1 MKRLIAV
8 AAAAAFL
15 MVFAGTAQAVTIY
28 MTTNQGGDTAAGG
41 TNFVNPDAVELDL
54 IGDTGTLSLAA
65 GAHTLNLW
73 VDSSSGSALTLLG
86 LRITGGGGATIDAW
100 DNSNTLQNL
109 IPAGIGAIVGAF
121 MTVSDIDFTTGCSS
135 FAFAGQPQGICVGNV
150 GNPSAVPNFGA
161 APLQTGPML
170 MGTVD
175 ITMVGGGT
183 IDVVVGAL
191 SSYIAGGGENF
202 FTSQTLAS
210 EASTPE
216 PGVMAFLGL
225 GLAGLA
231 FVRRRS

>member
-1 MKRLIAV
+1 MKRFI
-8 AAAAAFL
+8 AAAATAAFL
-15 MVFAGTAQAVTIY
+15 MVFAGTAEAVTIY

-54 IGDTGTLSLAA
+54 LGDTGTLLLAA
-65 GAHTLNLW
+65 GTHTVNLW
-73 VDSSSGSALTLLG
+73 VDSSSGSALSFLG
-86 LRITGGGGATIDAW
+86 LRILGNGGATIDAW

-109 IPAGIGAIVGAF
+109 IPSGAGAIVAGDL
-121 MTVSDIDFTTGCSS
+121 TVSVIDFATGCSS

-150 GNPSAVPNFGA
+150 GNPSGAPNFGA

-175 ITMVGGGT
+175 ITMVAGGT
-183 IDVVVGAL
+183 IDIVVGAL
-191 SSYIAGGGENF
+191 SSYVAGGPENF
-202 FTSQTLAS
+202 FTAQTLAS
-210 EASTPE
+210 EATTPE
-216 PGVMAFLGL
+216 PGAMAFLGL